1 MKQKLKK
8 LMTYPVRSTNDFPP
22 TSSLT
27 LYASDVTS
35 CLHQPTLREEVDDDY
50 SVVAEEYPG
59 LTNAVSLP
67 SDINFTEED
76 ETRMESADGFS
87 MKRYRNVEKLG
98 SKQKIL
104 KIKKNKL
111 SEVTQRSKSL
121 TQIDCLDSPETT
133 ITESNVNIKPEMNT
147 RWDHF
152 TVTLEMLDDNKAEKI
167 PATSGVCLREV
178 IKDLLVKRGLDLDI
192 QDVSVFLDA
201 SKTPLPSDGDCFLF
215 GGKHLRI
222 QTKHSPEG
230 AVITRENSTGS
241 TCVGA
246 SSNRSNSGSL
256 NRDDKSR
263 KVSAIQHGGR
273 KTGLLASSEDLS
285 DPILPGPTVSLDTT
299 LKSSRGR
306 STLSRKPG
314 IFSNVSKT
322 EKEKTELLMELLNN
336 YTVNGI
342 PQQPGLPTFELSQE
356 NTYRL
361 EPSWKDIVENWE
373 ALSERMK
380 AQQNAIW
387 ELIQTEIF
395 FIKRLKVIIE
405 LYLACLY
412 SLQAEGVLNEI
423 NSDKLFS
430 NIREVYVSNHQF
442 WVKHLLPML
451 TTSRTTKQKL
461 NPVLMKDGFLQ
472 CVQLFRPY
480 IKYCT
485 EHNRCVEYVK
495 QRNKENELFKAY
507 VTWCE
512 SWKECDRL
520 QLADILVKPMQ
531 RLTKYTL
538 LLKAILKKTDDEEQ
552 VCPLIEMIKSM
563 ESFVQTVDSIML
575 RQNEKKRLASIIN
588 RIDSY
593 DVIDSNNEELDK
605 AMREQG
611 NLHLDLTCPMP
622 GCVTQLTRQLVK
634 EGGAIK
640 LRETSSGKVDVHC
653 FLFTD
658 MFLICKPLGKRGD
671 KVRVIRQPY
680 LVERLKVQELKDGGG
695 LTVIYLNEFHVATA
709 AFILYTHEPKIW
721 LESIRRAQ
729 ELYQEAKKTSELG
742 FDLMDYTEEDELL
755 SSGHLATSSSSH
767 SSLIHSHTESVDTSS
782 DPVSTN
788 SIGRLSISPVSSRT
802 SQNHSKAVS
811 FELGSLR
818 NPSLAKDSEHEKPR
832 AHSFETRTGPVSVT
846 VTSPPTDYKAETS
859 LTLKTWSKGTE
870 NLFRNRY
877 GSEISRTPRSI
888 QIPFIPETL
897 KTDGL
902 LGDPLL
908 PTVKTTIPQN
918 QAHKPPLLKTR
929 HVFGQI
935 SSSATASEEW
945 SQVSNLESNDAIT
958 RSIISNSVLG
968 VGDLDPRM
976 KMMTVDDR
984 RYHTTSSAEIRKRE
998 KERDSR
1004 IHKRFSWNS
1013 SRHKAEVVGF
1023 EASDDGKLDKNTCSS
1038 KCLSSDSIYSS
1049 SGIESS
1055 NSSFYSVGEQECP
1068 TESNVCSPEI
1078 LNDGDRDKNYGNNSQ
1093 LPKTSSP
1100 DLEPKPNFTLNVS
1113 EMMDGIT
1120 SVQINLT
1127 GGSNL
1132 RNKVDLRR
1140 MKELILNSYSVEASE
1155 V

>member
-1 MKQKLKK
+1 MKHKLKK
-8 LMTYPVRSTNDFPP
+8 LRTYPVRKTDNFSS

-35 CLHQPTLREEVDDDY
+35 CLHQPTLLEEVDDDLN
-50 SVVAEEYPG
+50 VEAEGYPS

-67 SDINFTEED
+67 SDINFAGED
-76 ETRMESADGFS
+76 ESKMESPDGVS
-87 MKRYRNVEKLG
+87 VKRYRNVEKLG

-104 KIKKNKL
+104 KIKKNNL

-121 TQIDCLDSPETT
+121 TQIDCLDSSETT
-133 ITESNVNIKPEMNT
+133 ITETDMNVKPEMST

-152 TVTLEMLDDNKAEKI
+152 TVTLEMFDDNKVEKI
-167 PATSGVCLREV
+167 PATSGVCLRDV

-222 QTKHSPEG
+222 RTKRSPEG

-241 TCVGA
+241 MCVGA

-263 KVSAIQHGGR
+263 KVSANQYGGR
-273 KTGLLASSEDLS
+273 KTGQLASSEDLN
-285 DPILPGPTVSLDTT
+285 DPILPGPTASLDNT

-306 STLSRKPG
+306 STLSKKPG

-342 PQQPGLPTFELSQE
+342 PQQPGVSTFELSQE
-356 NTYRL
+356 DTYRL
-361 EPSWKDIVENWE
+361 EPSWKDIVENW
-373 ALSERMK
+373 ATLSERMK

-405 LYLACLY
+405 LYLSCLY
-412 SLQAEGVLNEI
+412 SLQAEGILNEI
-423 NSDKLFS
+423 DSDKLFS

-451 TTSRTTKQKL
+451 IVSRTTKQKL

-485 EHNRCVEYVK
+485 EHNHCVEYVK
-495 QRNKENELFKAY
+495 QKNKENELFKTY

-520 QLADILVKPMQ
+520 QLADLLVKPMQ

-552 VCPLIEMIKSM
+552 VCPLIEMIKNM

-575 RQNEKKRLASIIN
+575 RQNEKKRLVSIIN
-588 RIDSY
+588 RIESY

-634 EGGAIK
+634 EGSAIK

-671 KVRVIRQPY
+671 RMRIIRQPY

-695 LTVIYLNEFHVATA
+695 LTVIYLNEFNVATA

-721 LESIRRAQ
+721 LESIRKAQ
-729 ELYQEAKKTSELG
+729 ELYQEAKKTSELD
-742 FDLMDYTEEDELL
+742 FDLMDYLEEDELL
-755 SSGHLATSSSSH
+755 SSGNLATSSSSH
-767 SSLIHSHTESVDTSS
+767 SSLAHSHTESVDTSS

-788 SIGRLSISPVSSRT
+788 SIGGLSISPT

-818 NPSLAKDSEHEKPR
+818 NPSLTKDSGHEKPR

-846 VTSPPTDYKAETS
+846 VTSPPIDYKVETS
-859 LTLKTWSKGTE
+859 LTLKAWSEGTE
-870 NLFRNRY
+870 NVARNKCD
-877 GSEISRTPRSI
+877 SEISRKSSSI
-888 QIPFIPETL
+888 QIPFIQTLPETL

-908 PTVKTTIPQN
+908 PSVKATIPQN

-929 HVFGQI
+929 HVFGQL
-935 SSSATASEEW
+935 SSSAMAIEE
-945 SQVSNLESNDAIT
+945 SIHVSNLERNDAIT
-958 RSIISNSVLG
+958 RSVTSNSTLG
-968 VGDLDPRM
+968 MGDVDQRM
-976 KMMTVDDR
+976 KMIAGDDR

-1013 SRHKAEVVGF
+1013 NRYKAEIVGF
-1023 EASDDGKLDKNTCSS
+1023 EASDRGKLYENTCNS
-1038 KCLSSDSIYSS
+1038 KCLSSDSINSS

-1055 NSSFYSVGEQECP
+1055 NSSFYSVGGQEYP
-1068 TESNVCSPEI
+1068 TESNIGTPEI
-1078 LNDGDRDKNYGNNSQ
+1078 LNDGDRDETCGNHSQ
-1093 LPKTSSP
+1093 LSKISSP
-1100 DLEPKPNFTLNVS
+1100 DLEPKPNFSLNVS